1 MLFRSK
7 PEVCWQL
14 PIRRHEEWEERTDG
28 QEILRTTLGEYDR
41 RGWGNGGEDFDW
53 YCTTDSACHNSPE
66 PMWRSHISELTALM
80 GKESYELLAAHCE
93 ERARLRDAAK
103 SANIDLPLHPASKKA
118 GW

>member
-1 MLFRSK
+1 
-7 PEVCWQL
+7 
-14 PIRRHEEWEERTDG
+14 
-28 QEILRTTLGEYDR
+28 
-41 RGWGNGGEDFDW
+41 
-53 YCTTDSACHNSPE
+53 
-66 PMWRSHISELTALM
+66 MWRSHISELTALM